1 MLARARVL
9 YWDSDVWLSYVS
21 AQADRISTI
30 ASLLQEVQDNDKEII
45 VTSIIAKVEVAF
57 ASYEKSQVA
66 LDPQVEETIDSLW
79 QDPSIVE
86 VIELNNSV
94 ALMARSLI
102 RQSVERGWSLT
113 PNDAVHLASAQ
124 WLQGVHEFHTYDTK
138 LHRYRDSIGCD
149 ICEPYV
155 LQPRLH
161 E

>member
-9 YWDSDVWLSYVS
+9 YWDSDVWLSYIS
-21 AQADRISTI
+21 AQPDRISTI
-30 ASLLQEVQDNDKEII
+30 ASLLQEVQDSDKEVI

-57 ASYEKSQVA
+57 ASYEKAQVA
-66 LDPQVEETIDSLW
+66 LDPQVEERIDSLW
-79 QDPSIVE
+79 QDSSIVE
-86 VIELNNSV
+86 VIELNNNV

-102 RQSVERGWSLT
+102 RETVERGWSLT
-113 PNDAVHLASAQ
+113 PNDAIHLASAQ

-138 LHRYRDSIGCD
+138 LHRYSDFIGCE